1 MYHFRSN
8 ASEEP
13 NWLQQHS
20 GRMFAVDGIDTRS
33 WPYGQPQGPVNARE
47 TFPTYQRSN
56 ATMQS
61 APARWSDLV
70 QTAQPEGFL
79 SSSADSCQPVSFQ
92 SLHQMFSPVENR
104 AFAVQ
109 SHHGPQWQSP
119 SQSRPYTVSA
129 PACGTVHRQLSGHL
143 LPILA
148 QGTKPQTQICLLQN
162 ALATVKQLLK

>member
-20 GRMFAVDGIDTRS
+20 GRRFAVDSIDTRG
-33 WPYGQPQGPVNARE
+33 WPYGGPDLRIHARE

-61 APARWSDLV
+61 APEHWSDPV

-79 SSSADSCQPVSFQ
+79 SSSADSCQSVSFQ
-92 SLHQMFSPVENR
+92 SRPQMFSPVEHR
-104 AFAVQ
+104 AFPVQ

-119 SQSRPYTVSA
+119 SHSRPYTVSA

-148 QGTKPQTQICLLQN
+148 QGTKPQTP
-162 ALATVKQLLK
+162 T